1 MPHGTGDAMISPKK
15 GRAAAL
21 FLLAVAGAAA
31 GAPAPLPRRGR
42 AGPERFQ
49 GTWKQVSVWSQG
61 NDATQGHESYKIHW
75 VIKADRIT
83 IFMKGKRNSGN
94 WTYRADPS
102 RQPAALDLTVA
113 GPSGETYP
121 CIYKLE
127 GDRLT
132 VLIQSFP
139 KLGRPRDFQA
149 WSGTGVGKHVFERVK
164 SGEVE

>member
-1 MPHGTGDAMISPKK
+1 MTPRTC
-15 GRAAAL
+15 RAAAL
-21 FLLAVAGAAA
+21 FLLAAVGAAA
-31 GAPAPLPRRGR
+31 GAPAPLPRRER
-42 AGPERFQ
+42 AVPERLQ
-49 GTWKQVSVWSQG
+49 GAWKQTSVWSQG
-61 NDATQGHESYKIHW
+61 NDATEGHKPYKLHW
-75 VIKADRIT
+75 LIKADKIT
-83 IFMKGKRNSGN
+83 IYTKGKVDCGS
-94 WTYRADPS
+94 WTYRIDPS
-102 RQPAALDLTVA
+102 RRPATLDLTVT
-113 GPSGETYP
+113 GPAGETYP